1 MFEGATSNYPTTSKG
16 IPEEKKIVV
25 KNLYVSNIAEEF
37 IAIQV
42 DLEIPLVISILKE
55 LNVYRGQMDDEKEVT
70 LVNHRA

>member
-1 MFEGATSNYPTTSKG
+1 MLEGAASNHPTTSKD
-16 IPEEKKIVV
+16 ILEEKKIVV

-55 LNVYRGQMDDEKEVT
+55 LDVYRGQTDDEKEVT
-70 LVNHRA
+70 LVNHRV

>member
-1 MFEGATSNYPTTSKG
+1 MLEGAASNHPTSTKE

>member
-1 MFEGATSNYPTTSKG
+1 MLEGEAYNHPTSSKN

>member
-1 MFEGATSNYPTTSKG
+1 MLEGAASNHPTSTKE

-70 LVNHRA
+70 LVNHRV